1 MVTEVSFPCLRW
13 STAMMLAFLVDPL
26 SRSISLQYCAAV
38 REMYTPSAHQVDW
51 AQHFPSWIPEKNH
64 ASGQVSQIQDQQL
77 GTPEQSL
84 AKECGRDDLQM
95 TRARNLVTFP
105 LRWTKGRADWRIC
118 GCCRQRSLHRN
129 LKPSNWGKPTSWS
142 VTATSPLER
151 RKKGDKKLSLQS
163 TTRWMRFCSK

>member
-38 REMYTPSAHQVDW
+38 REMYTPSTHQVDW

-77 GTPEQSL
+77 
-84 AKECGRDDLQM
+84 
-95 TRARNLVTFP
+95 ARNPGEISSKGVRTICRWQEREISSPFP
-105 LRWTKGRADWRIC
+105 WGEPRAAPTEEFADAVDNDHYTGTSKQTKQLRETHFMKCDCYLSTKEAQEGW
-118 GCCRQRSLHRN
+118 QEN
-129 LKPSNWGKPTSWS
+129 
-142 VTATSPLER
+142 
-151 RKKGDKKLSLQS
+151 LQS
-163 TTRWMRFCSK
+163 ASRWMRFCSK